1 MNYLIFENVGEA
13 PIPAI
18 TTFGVTLTDSATCT
32 GTIGEFGTGSKQAIC
47 VCLRHGLFPIIHT
60 GRVRASFIL
69 QEFKV
74 SDGLTTGTFNKVKVR
89 LEGKTSDGAQIARTD
104 DTGFVLEVG
113 RKDWTCLEQGLREF
127 TTNTIDRT
135 LRENLANGTDLVPK
149 VYLSETIPAP
159 RVGITRVIVPANEE
173 VILFYA
179 KLTESFLHFE
189 YPDLLSQEV
198 LKKSPARDS
207 LLGTGAHFY
216 RLGCL
221 FTFEGYDDL
230 PPSIFDYNFDGSL
243 KVNESRTAY
252 KHEVMNAIGRNL
264 DTASAEVKVQLL
276 KALGSGDNYLEAQL
290 SEYYFC
296 SWYSERKETWLQAWE
311 LAFGDAI
318 LTTTANE
325 SSWADKKGLKYR
337 FLPSCGIVRHL
348 SGMGIRTASMAK
360 SEVENI
366 QLEEPPQNI
375 VDTISRVTN
384 YLKRYI
390 PELKVPTIKVVM
402 EGESVD
408 FGSVR
413 FTRPDNML
421 LITHEVVEM
430 ETQLLLEEILPTW
443 LYSSDQLL
451 AQVII
456 DRLDL

>member
-18 TTFGVTLTDSATCT
+18 TTFGVTLTDSSTCS

-60 GRVRASFIL
+60 GKVRASFLL
-69 QEFKV
+69 QEFEV

-89 LEGKTSDGAQIARTD
+89 LEGKASDGSQIARTE

-135 LRENLANGTDLVPK
+135 LRENMANGTDLVPR

-159 RVGITRVIVPANEE
+159 KVGITRVIVPVNDE

-179 KLTESFLHFE
+179 KLVESFLHFE
-189 YPDLLSQEV
+189 YPDLVSESILQ
-198 LKKSPARDS
+198 KSPARDS
-207 LLGTGAHFY
+207 LLGIGAHFY

-221 FTFEGYDDL
+221 FTFEGYEEL
-230 PPSIFDYNFDGSL
+230 PPSVFDYNFDSSL

-276 KALGSGDNYLEAQL
+276 KALSSGVGYLESQL

-296 SWYSERKETWLQAWE
+296 SWYSERRETWLRAWE

-325 SSWADKKGLKYR
+325 SSWAAKKGLKHQT
-337 FLPSCGIVRHL
+337 LPECGIVRHL

-360 SEVENI
+360 AEVENI
-366 QLEEPPQNI
+366 QLEDPPQNV
-375 VDTISRVTN
+375 VDIISRVTN
-384 YLKRYI
+384 YLKRYLLD
-390 PELKVPTIKVVM
+390 LKVPTIKVVV
-402 EGESVD
+402 EGESID
-408 FGSVR
+408 FGRAR
-413 FTRPDNML
+413 FTSTDNTL
-421 LITHEVVEM
+421 LITHEVVNM

-443 LYSSDQLL
+443 LDSSNQIL